1 MLEAAS
7 SHCALLASRRVSLSS
22 TRVPPFTK
30 AQTASATNLQTCL
43 SPSRPPQPKPPNLT
57 SLSRA
62 VRPHIDSSA
71 TLHLSSTSPPLC
83 PPTPESPPLAAANPI
98 IPSLPPRPRVGPEP
112 SRILP
117 ASSPS
122 TSAVAF
128 EERAARCRAPWPEST
143 QTSRF
148 TSAPS
153 SKRRAASGAS
163 PWWIACK
170 TPSKGSSAASARIGA
185 EKFVQGAEKPEQRHT

>member
-7 SHCALLASRRVSLSS
+7 SHSALLASSRLSLSS
-22 TRVPPFTK
+22 TRDPPFTK

-62 VRPHIDSSA
+62 VRPHIASSA

-83 PPTPESPPLAAANPI
+83 PPTPESPPLAAADPI
-98 IPSLPPRPRVGPEP
+98 IPIPPARGGGGAVP
-112 SRILP
+112 SCILP
-117 ASSPS
+117 ASSPF
-122 TSAVAF
+122 TGAVAF
-128 EERAARCRAPWPEST
+128 EERSARSRATWPEST

-153 SKRRAASGAS
+153 RRRRVASGAS

-170 TPSKGSSAASARIGA
+170 TPSKDSSAVSARIGA
-185 EKFVQGAEKPEQRHT
+185 EKFAQGAEKPEQRQI